1 MINIKSYA
9 SGSKGNLYLV
19 SNKDTNIILE
29 CGVDKNLI
37 YKMLNDN
44 NLTYKNI
51 NACLTSHC
59 HQDHSI
65 SIKLFDNYN
74 IKCYCTYETKIKYNL
89 NDDNF
94 IQLIDNKKYIINSI
108 QFISISV
115 FHGDTENYGFIF
127 KDNDSLV
134 LFITDFMLLKKDL
147 SSFKFDKIYIECN
160 YIEDLR
166 KDKEIIN
173 ENENYKKLIRQ
184 LNTHMELSNLL
195 IHLDNFDLTNCDEIN
210 LIHISEEVGD
220 REVMKKTIE
229 QEYGIECYCL
239 LANGDKV

>member
-89 NDDNF
+89 NEDNF

-147 SSFKFDKIYIECN
+147 SSFKFDKIFIECN
-160 YIEDLR
+160 YIENLR

-195 IHLDNFDLTNCDEIN
+195 IHLDNFDLTKCDEIN

-220 REVMKKTIE
+220 REIMKKTIE